1 MKTKLIIVFAIL
13 IGMVNVNAQNAADC
27 AEKLSIFNE
36 LCKAK
41 DFTAAYEPW
50 MYCRKN
56 CASFHNAIYIRG
68 EQILNYRIENA
79 KTPAEK
85 EAEVRDLIKMYDEFD
100 KHFPDNNRGN
110 KVRKSMALFEN
121 NVGTPDE
128 VYNLIDNAFKTDRE
142 NFSNAKAL
150 YVYFE
155 IYVNDFEAGKKG
167 IQLQDLFSKYD
178 EISDKID
185 EEEKKLSDELDVI
198 LQKEE
203 TGAELTRK
211 EASVKNANQI
221 NLDAFQTIRTSMDNK
236 IAQLST
242 CDRLIPFLGGSFEE
256 KKGDAE
262 WLRRAA
268 DRLDKKGCSSDPLF
282 SKISETLHQLNPTA
296 KSAYNLGVSYYN
308 KKNTTKALEYFN
320 QSAELHKDNGEK
332 AKVYYTVAR
341 NIYGNS
347 NKSQARA
354 FAEKAIAAKPSFGEA
369 HVFIAQLYANS
380 ANECGSDPF
389 EKRAIYWLA
398 ASTAR
403 KAGTSAGNAAAAS
416 YDKLAPTK
424 AEIHTSGRAGQ
435 SIRFN
440 CWVGRSVTVPN
451 L

>member
-1 MKTKLIIVFAIL
+1 MKTKLIIVFAFL
-13 IGMVNVNAQNAADC
+13 IGMMNGKAQNAADC

-50 MYCRKN
+50 MYSRKN

-85 EAEVRDLIKMYDEFD
+85 ETEVRDLVKMYGEFD
-100 KHFPDNNRGN
+100 THFPDNNRGN
-110 KVRKSMALFEN
+110 KVRKAMALFEN
-121 NVGTPDE
+121 NVGTPEE
-128 VYNLIDNAFKTDRE
+128 VYNLLDDAFKTDRA

-167 IQLQDLFSKYD
+167 IQLQDLFNKYD

-203 TGAELTRK
+203 AGSELTKK
-211 EASVKNANQI
+211 ETSVKNANQI

-242 CDRLIPFLGGSFEE
+242 CDRLVPFLGASFEE

-262 WLRRAA
+262 WLKRAA
-268 DRLDKKGCSSDPLF
+268 DRLDKKGCASDPLF
-282 SKISETLHQLNPTA
+282 SKISDALHALNPTA
-296 KSAYNLGVSYYN
+296 ESAYNLGVSFYN

-320 QSAELHKDNGEK
+320 QSAELQKDNTKK
-332 AKVYYTVAR
+332 ANVYYTIAR
-341 NIYGNS
+341 NIYGSS

-354 FAEKAIAAKPSFGEA
+354 YAEKALAAKPSFGEA

-380 ANECGSDPF
+380 ANDCGNDPF

-398 ASTAR
+398 AQTAR
-403 KAGTSAGNAAAAS
+403 KAGTSSGNAAAAS
-416 YDKLAPTK
+416 YDKLAPTRS
-424 AEIHTSGRAGQ
+424 EIHSSGRAGE

-440 CWVGRSVTVPN
+440 CWVGRSITVPN